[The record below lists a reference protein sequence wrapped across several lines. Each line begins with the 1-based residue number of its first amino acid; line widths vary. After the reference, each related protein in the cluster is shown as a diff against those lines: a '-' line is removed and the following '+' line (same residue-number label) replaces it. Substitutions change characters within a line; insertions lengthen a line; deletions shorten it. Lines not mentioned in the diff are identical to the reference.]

1 MFHINDTSNDMF
13 KLQKN
18 GSALYDALELTLN
31 SIDNTNIMNI
41 NNIGILSSVSSKA
54 SASNVYTK

>member
-1 MFHINDTSNDMF
+1 MICSNY
-13 KLQKN
+13 KKVN

-31 SIDNTNIMNI
+31 SIDTTNIMNI